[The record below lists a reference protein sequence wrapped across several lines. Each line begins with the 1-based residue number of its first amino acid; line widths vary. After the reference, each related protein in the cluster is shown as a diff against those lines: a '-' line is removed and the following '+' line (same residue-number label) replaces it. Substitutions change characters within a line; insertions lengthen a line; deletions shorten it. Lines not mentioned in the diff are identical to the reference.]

1 MGELNLEEILN
12 ESERVETK
20 FKQIPKFPPVM
31 RDISLVVSKD
41 TPVAEVERIIRDSS
55 KFLEKIELF
64 DVYEGKGIPEG
75 KKSVAF
81 SLTFRAPDK
90 TLSDEEV
97 NKIVD
102 GIIKSLSEKGIQL
115 RG

>member
-1 MGELNLEEILN
+1 MIR
-12 ESERVETK
+12 ES
-20 FKQIPKFPPVM
+20 
-31 RDISLVVSKD
+31 
-41 TPVAEVERIIRDSS
+41 A
-55 KFLEKIELF
+55 KFLEKIALF

-81 SLTFRAPDK
+81 SLTFRAPDR

-97 NKIVD
+97 NKILGV
-102 GIIKSLSEKGIQL
+102 IIDSLGRIGATL